1 MIDFRLTETD
11 KAHLGRTRAEGV
23 ICRQYAR
30 EFDENES
37 EMIPDV
43 LPEADQFFKDY
54 PELPEVGDDD
64 TQGVV
69 MMLLQCMGQNWGDY
83 SVRLRRS
90 MRGGLGNAALA
101 AAGTEEQK
109 AKFGE
114 MLLSMA
120 ITEPGCGSDPSRV
133 STTAVL
139 DEDTNEWII
148 NGEKIFVTTG
158 IRATGVVMWAT
169 IDKAA
174 GRAGIKSFLVEKG
187 TPGFNVPHKEK
198 KLGIRADDTAAYV
211 FTDCRIPREN
221 LLGLDESIPKASSGG
236 FRGVMKTFNM
246 TRPLTAAMGLG
257 IAEAAIDFTR
267 DELEEAGITIDY
279 TAGPGGLGRLSAAAE
294 KFMRLEALFDAS
306 KLTTL
311 QCGWLA
317 GKGLPNNL
325 ESSICKAHAGSAVRQ
340 ITQGCIEILGSVG
353 ISREL
358 LLEKWMRDSRIT
370 DIYGGTG
377 EIQRLII
384 ARGLL
389 DYTRHDL
396 K

>member
-11 KAHLGRTRAEGV
+11 RAHLERTRAEAM
-23 ICRQYAR
+23 IARRYAR
-30 EFDENES
+30 EVDENEA
-37 EMIPDV
+37 EMPPDV
-43 LPEADQFFKDY
+43 LPEAEDFY
-54 PELPEVGDDD
+54 ANAAPLPEVGPED
-64 TQGVV
+64 TQGPV
-69 MMLLQCMGQNWGDY
+69 MMLLQAIGSYWGDY
-83 SVRLRRS
+83 SVRLKRPT
-90 MRGGLGNAALA
+90 RGGLGNAALA

-109 AKFGE
+109 QKWGDL
-114 MLLSMA
+114 LLSMA

-139 DEDTNEWII
+139 DEQTNEWVL

-158 IRATGVVMWAT
+158 IRAHGVVMWAT
-169 IDKAA
+169 IDKSA

-187 TPGFNVPHKEK
+187 TPGFEVPHKER

-211 FTDCRIPREN
+211 FRDCRIPREN

-257 IAEAAIDFTR
+257 IAEAALDFTR
-267 DELEEAGITIDY
+267 DELTAAGVVLDY
-279 TAGPGGLGRLSAAAE
+279 SAGPGGMGRLSAAAE
-294 KFMRLEALFDAS
+294 RFMRLEALFEAS

-311 QCGWLA
+311 QCGWMA
-317 GKGLPNNL
+317 GQGLPNNM
-325 ESSICKAHAGSAVRQ
+325 ESSVSKAHAGGAVRQ
-340 ITQGCIEILGSVG
+340 ITQGCIELLGSVG
-353 ISREL
+353 VSREL
-358 LLEKWMRDSRIT
+358 LLEKWMRDCRIT
-370 DIYGGTG
+370 DIYEGTG

-389 DYTRHDL
+389 DYTRQDL

>member
-11 KAHLGRTRAEGV
+11 RAQLERTRAEAM
-23 ICRQYAR
+23 ICRRYAR
-30 EFDENES
+30 ELDENEE
-37 EMIPDV
+37 EMIPDT
-43 LPEADQFFKDY
+43 LPEADDFYAQAGPVPSTG
-54 PELPEVGDDD
+54 PED
-64 TQGVV
+64 TQGPV
-69 MMLLQCMGQNWGDY
+69 MMLLQTMGHYWGDY
-83 SVRLRRS
+83 SVRLKRP

-109 AKFGE
+109 KKWGDL
-114 MLLSMA
+114 LLSMA

-133 STTAVL
+133 ATTAVL
-139 DEDTNEWII
+139 DETTNEWIL

-158 IRATGVVMWAT
+158 IRAHGVVLWAT
-169 IDKAA
+169 IDKSA

-187 TPGFNVPHKEK
+187 TPGFEVPHKEK

-211 FTDCRIPREN
+211 FKDCRIPREN

-257 IAEAAIDFTR
+257 IAEAALDATR
-267 DELEEAGITIDY
+267 EELEAAGVVLDY

-294 KFMRLEALFDAS
+294 RFMRLEALFEAS
-306 KLTTL
+306 KLATL
-311 QCGWLA
+311 QCGWMA
-317 GKGLPNNL
+317 GQGLPNNL
-325 ESSICKAHAGSAVRQ
+325 ESSVCKAHAGSAVRQ
-340 ITQGCIEILGSVG
+340 ITQGCIEILGAAGV
-353 ISREL
+353 SREHL
-358 LLEKWMRDSRIT
+358 FEKWMRDCRIT
-370 DIYGGTG
+370 DIYEGTG

>member
-11 KAHLGRTRAEGV
+11 RALLARVRAEAE
-23 ICRQYAR
+23 ICRRYAR
-30 EFDENES
+30 EFDERET
-37 EMIPDV
+37 EMIPDT
-43 LPEADQFFKDY
+43 LPETLAFEAAARPAPRAGQ
-54 PELPEVGDDD
+54 DD
-64 TQGVV
+64 TPPAV
-69 MMLLQCMGQNWGDY
+69 MMMLQAMGAYWGDY
-83 SVRLRRS
+83 SVRLRRPTS
-90 MRGGLGNAALA
+90 GGLGNAALA
-101 AAGTEEQK
+101 AAGSEAQK
-109 AKFGE
+109 AKWGHL
-114 MLLSMA
+114 LLSMA

-133 STTAVL
+133 ATTAVL
-139 DEDTNEWII
+139 DPETDEWIL

-158 IRATGVVMWAT
+158 IRAHGVVLWAT
-169 IDKAA
+169 IDKRA

-187 TPGFNVPHKEK
+187 TPGFEVPHKER

-211 FTDCRIPREN
+211 FRDCRIPRGN
-221 LLGLDESIPKASSGG
+221 LLGGDESIPKQSSGG

-257 IAEAAIDFTR
+257 IAEACLDATR
-267 DELEEAGITIDY
+267 DALAESGVELDY

-294 KFMRLEALFDAS
+294 RFMRLEALFEAS
-306 KLTTL
+306 KWTAL
-311 QCGWLA
+311 QCAWMA

-340 ITQGCIEILGSVG
+340 ITQGCIEILGAMG
-353 ISREL
+353 ISREHL
-358 LLEKWMRDSRIT
+358 FEKWMRDSRIT
-370 DIYGGTG
+370 DIYEGTG

-389 DYTRHDL
+389 DYTREDL